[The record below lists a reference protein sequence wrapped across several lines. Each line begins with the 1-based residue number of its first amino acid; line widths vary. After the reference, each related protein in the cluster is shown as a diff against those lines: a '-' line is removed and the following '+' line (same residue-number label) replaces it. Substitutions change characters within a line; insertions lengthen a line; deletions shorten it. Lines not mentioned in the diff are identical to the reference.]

1 MTQNFEM
8 VEHDVGRVYRK
19 PESHGFSHLACLVE
33 IWSVGNA
40 RVFRNK
46 QAPSLVVF
54 DRIKF
59 EARLRVLVGAKRSG
73 DFMLGE

>member
-19 PESHGFSHLACLVE
+19 PESHGYAMT
-33 IWSVGNA
+33 

-59 EARLRVLVGAKRSG
+59 EARLRVLAGAKRSG